1 MEVIPTNSTGVIILN
16 VKNLN
21 IEYYQFEMCNSKEI
35 KFTIDSSNG
44 NFSKYVREKE
54 YPFIRIIKENT
65 QLIFQ
70 KYSSYE
76 KEILIHSFESDNDFL
91 FSYTFNN
98 YILNPFLNNSI
109 LSIFEIQ
116 KNILQIKFNSISD
129 YLENYYILI
138 AKKDDI
144 NNIES
149 FSNKCYISK
158 LFINDDFNSIL
169 VKKIYKIYKG
179 DTKYI
184 LDNIDISELNLDN
197 NAELVVTVISSF
209 IDFSN
214 TPFKFYS
221 PKEINK
227 TIIKEIHFEEE
238 TYFNLENNSI
248 FQFEYNHNLSDREQ
262 KLSIFFNGYFL
273 LDIILT
279 HKDEIKRDYY
289 NYNTDFDF
297 ILTDS
302 GKYYL
307 EIYKSFNSYIDT
319 KEGTFILLLTER
331 LIDIID
337 LSEKE
342 YKNDKMIKLPRK
354 PNPNY
359 YIVNNLKKDKQFNF
373 TFEKKGINYEREN
386 PFIICNNNTDECIEN
401 VTSYNF
407 TKGNNYTIYINYLS
421 AIDQDGQYY
430 YYPSFRLYNDN
441 RDDDDEGDG
450 GNKKEE
456 DGLERTTLVIIGA
469 SIAGFIILLILL
481 FFIVRC
487 FKKKSHNISFEKET
501 NDITNENL
509 LKEE

>member
-1 MEVIPTNSTGVIILN
+1 M
-16 VKNLN
+16 
-21 IEYYQFEMCNSKEI
+21 
-35 KFTIDSSNG
+35 
-44 NFSKYVREKE
+44 
-54 YPFIRIIKENT
+54 
-65 QLIFQ
+65 
-70 KYSSYE
+70 
-76 KEILIHSFESDNDFL
+76 
-91 FSYTFNN
+91 
-98 YILNPFLNNSI
+98 
-109 LSIFEIQ
+109 
-116 KNILQIKFNSISD
+116 
-129 YLENYYILI
+129 
-138 AKKDDI
+138 
-144 NNIES
+144 
-149 FSNKCYISK
+149 
-158 LFINDDFNSIL
+158 
-169 VKKIYKIYKG
+169 
-179 DTKYI
+179 
-184 LDNIDISELNLDN
+184 
-197 NAELVVTVISSF
+197 
-209 IDFSN
+209 
-214 TPFKFYS
+214 
-221 PKEINK
+221 
-227 TIIKEIHFEEE
+227 
-238 TYFNLENNSI
+238 
-248 FQFEYNHNLSDREQ
+248 
-262 KLSIFFNGYFL
+262 
-273 LDIILT
+273 
-279 HKDEIKRDYY
+279 
-289 NYNTDFDF
+289 
-297 ILTDS
+297 TDS

-307 EIYKSFNSYIDT
+307 EIYKSFNSIIDT

-373 TFEKKGINYEREN
+373 TFEKKGINYGREN

-421 AIDQDGQYY
+421 AIDQDGRYY

-456 DGLERTTLVIIGA
+456 DGLEVTTLVIIAA

-501 NDITNENL
+501 YDINNENL